1 MKLQRSLV
9 NIINFKKYKIL
20 YFIILALIS
29 GYFSYN
35 YLFKSE
41 SFTQE
46 EQTKINNIKL
56 SATKLAGKMGSALS
70 TSPIAP
76 LIIQSVKHV
85 MEESQNELQAF
96 VKDIMEL
103 GPAIIPV
110 LIETIGKPVIKIVM
124 DVLDLLKKDLIK
136 DIKNNDTAL
145 AQAIEEKI
153 NGLSKSDL
161 KNMVD
166 LVVDS
171 AADVD
176 INEVINEVKD
186 DNSYD
191 VNSLNNMNNVNTL
204 TSNQK
209 RDKAL
214 WNKKWMN
221 KY

>member
-1 MKLQRSLV
+1 MKLQS
-9 NIINFKKYKIL
+9 IFSFKKYKIL
-20 YFIILALIS
+20 YFAILTLIS

-96 VKDIMEL
+96 VKDVMEL

-110 LIETIGKPVIKIVM
+110 LIKTIGKPVIKIVM
-124 DVLDLLKKDLIK
+124 DILDLLKKDLIK

-153 NGLSKSDL
+153 NGLSKSDV

-186 DNSYD
+186 EVKDENSYD
-191 VNSLNNMNNVNTL
+191 VNFVNNMNNVNTL
-204 TSNQK
+204 TTNQK

>member
-1 MKLQRSLV
+1 MKLQS
-9 NIINFKKYKIL
+9 IFSFKKYKIL
-20 YFIILALIS
+20 YFAILTLIS

-85 MEESQNELQAF
+85 MEESQNELQVF
-96 VKDIMEL
+96 VKDVMEL

-110 LIETIGKPVIKIVM
+110 LIKTIGKPVIKIVM

-153 NGLSKSDL
+153 NGLSKSDV

-171 AADVD
+171 ATDVD
-176 INEVINEVKD
+176 IDEVINEVKD
-186 DNSYD
+186 ENSYD
-191 VNSLNNMNNVNTL
+191 VNSLNNMNNMNNVNTL
-204 TSNQK
+204 TANQK